1 MKQSLQ
7 LRLGQQLTMTPQL
20 QQAIRLLQ
28 LSSLELKQEIQ
39 EALESNIMLELAEE
53 ERTTQ
58 EGNQEETGQGAVTE
72 DRPISVNS
80 EDIPTEL
87 PLDTNWEDVFDTTYT
102 SATAEDSNNDYLF
115 QRSAPQGLQEHLKW
129 QAELSHFSEQ
139 DQFIATTIIDS
150 INNQGYLDTPIED
163 IHENLAHQIEDLELE
178 EVVAVLHR
186 IQQFDPPG
194 VAARSLG
201 ECMSIQLQQLPEDT
215 PWRQEAMRVVNEH
228 LNDLATQNIAAL
240 KKKMVLE
247 DQALEHVMELIRTLQ
262 PYPGE
267 AFASED
273 TEYVI
278 PDVFVH
284 KHNARWV
291 ASINPELAPRLRINP
306 YYSNMIK
313 RSDRSEDNQSM
324 RNHLQE
330 ARWFLRSL
338 QSRSETLV
346 RVAQCI
352 VEKQQDFFE
361 HGDIAM
367 KPLIL
372 RDVAEELG
380 LHESTVSRVTT
391 NKYMHT
397 PRGIYEFKFFFSSH
411 VSTQTGGEC
420 SATAIKAF
428 IKELIDH
435 ENPAKPLSD
444 LKIAKLLQEKGINVA
459 RRTVAKYREAMHIPS
474 SSRRKRLL

>member
-39 EALESNIMLELAEE
+39 EALESNIMLEIAEE
-53 ERTTQ
+53 ERPQDSNPGEAESGTM
-58 EGNQEETGQGAVTE
+58 AE
-72 DRPISVNS
+72 DRPISANS
-80 EDIPTEL
+80 EEIPSEL
-87 PLDTNWEDVFDTTYT
+87 PLDASWDDVYDNVYTTV
-102 SATAEDSNNDYLF
+102 AAEDSNTDFLF
-115 QRSAPQGLQEHLKW
+115 QRVAPEGLQDHLKW
-129 QAELSHFSEQ
+129 QAELSRFSER
-139 DQFIATTIIDS
+139 DQFIATAIIDS
-150 INNQGYLDTPIED
+150 INEKGYLETPIEN
-163 IHENLAHQIEDLELE
+163 IHEDLARQVEELELD
-178 EVVAVLHR
+178 EVLAVLHR

-201 ECMSIQLQQLPEDT
+201 ECLSLQLQQLPEGT
-215 PWRQEAMRVVNEH
+215 PWLEQALKIVTDH
-228 LNDLATQNIAAL
+228 LDDLGAQDVAAL
-240 KKKMVLE
+240 KRKLDLE
-247 DQALEHVMELIRTLQ
+247 DQAFEQVMELIRTLN
-262 PYPGE
+262 PHPGE
-267 AFASED
+267 VFVKDD
-273 TEYVI
+273 TEYII

-284 KHNARWV
+284 KQKDKWV
-291 ASINPELAPRLRINP
+291 VSINPELAPRLRINP
-306 YYSNMIK
+306 FYSNMIK
-313 RSDRSEDNQSM
+313 RSDKSEDSQSM
-324 RNHLQE
+324 RHHLQE

-338 QSRSETLV
+338 NSRSETLV
-346 RVAQCI
+346 SVAQCI

-361 HGDIAM
+361 HGEIAM

-372 RDVAEELG
+372 RNVAEELS

-391 NKYMHT
+391 NKFMHT

-411 VSTQTGGEC
+411 VSTQAGGEC

-459 RRTVAKYREAMHIPS
+459 RRTVAKYREAMHIAS

>member
-28 LSSLELKQEIQ
+28 LSSLELKHEIQ
-39 EALESNIMLELAEE
+39 DALESNIMLEIAEE
-53 ERTTQ
+53 EKSTQ
-58 EGNQEETGQGAVTE
+58 ENQPGETNPATITE
-72 DRPISVNS
+72 DQPVSADS
-80 EDIPTEL
+80 EDIPSEL
-87 PLDTNWEDVFDTTYT
+87 PLDANWDDVFDTVYSTV
-102 SATAEDSNNDYLF
+102 AADDSNDDYLY
-115 QRSAPQGLQEHLKW
+115 QRSAPEGLQEHLKW
-129 QAELSHFSEQ
+129 QAELSHFSDR
-139 DQFIATTIIDS
+139 DQIIATAIIDS
-150 INNQGYLDTPIED
+150 INKQGYLDTSVEE
-163 IHENLAHQIEDLELE
+163 IHENLAKQLEELELE

-201 ECMSIQLQQLPEDT
+201 ECMSIQLQQLPEET
-215 PWRQEAMRVVNEH
+215 PWRDKALKIVNEH

-240 KKKMVLE
+240 KKKLMLE
-247 DQALEHVMELIRTLQ
+247 DQTLDQVMELIRTLQ

-267 AFASED
+267 AFFIDE

-284 KHNARWV
+284 KHEGKWV
-291 ASINPELAPRLRINP
+291 VSINPELAPRLRINP
-306 YYSNMIK
+306 FYSNMIK
-313 RSDRSEDNQSM
+313 RSDKSEDNQSM
-324 RNHLQE
+324 RTHLQE

-352 VEKQQDFFE
+352 VEKQQAFFE
-361 HGDIAM
+361 QGDIAM

-372 RDVAEELG
+372 RDVAEELS

-411 VSTQTGGEC
+411 VSTQAGGEC

-428 IKELIDH
+428 IKEMIEQ

-459 RRTVAKYREAMHIPS
+459 RRTVAKYREAMNIPS